1 MEIKQINIFFVFI
14 DFISFLL
21 KAVKDKVDLGEVP
34 SPKIALGLGSDE
46 QDILHT

>member
-1 MEIKQINIFFVFI
+1 MQINFFVIFI

-34 SPKIALGLGSDE
+34 SPKLALGLGSDE
-46 QDILHT
+46 QEILHT